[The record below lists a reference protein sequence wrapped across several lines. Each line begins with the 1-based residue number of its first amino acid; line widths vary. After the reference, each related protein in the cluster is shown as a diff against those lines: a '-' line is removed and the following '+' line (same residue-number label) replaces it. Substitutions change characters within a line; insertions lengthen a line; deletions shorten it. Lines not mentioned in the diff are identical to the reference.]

1 MNAKEQ
7 LQQYL
12 SENPTIITVAGNIGL
27 GKTTTAEALA
37 ADLGVLISRELD
49 NNVLNQDLLWKFVGA
64 SAEEKPE
71 HCYVLQDDL
80 CYRRLEARRG
90 KWISRR
96 SFIEDRTPEE
106 DPVVLHRLFL
116 KNGYLEQKQYDNLQ
130 GLWKAQVKKTPTSGI
145 MIVLQ
150 GSAELA
156 REGIEKRGR
165 PGELEGWQLERDLKP
180 MEQFYREF
188 PGQVGEYGLH
198 NGVLVEVDRAV
209 IDPLQ
214 EKHREEIY
222 GLIVSGLRSSGRN
235 L

>member
-12 SENPTIITVAGNIGL
+12 RQNPTIMTLAGNIGL

-37 ADLGVLISRELD
+37 SDLEISISRELD
-49 NNVLNQDLLWKFVGA
+49 NNVLNQELLWKFVGA
-64 SAEEKPE
+64 AAEEKPQ
-71 HCYVLQDDL
+71 HCYILQEDL
-80 CYRRLEARRG
+80 CYRRLEARRR
-90 KWISRR
+90 KWVSRE

-106 DPVVLHRLFL
+106 DPAVLHQLFL
-116 KNGYLEQKQYDNLQ
+116 KNGYLEQKQYNDLQ
-130 GLWKAQVKKTPTSGI
+130 NLWKAQARKTPTSGI

-156 REGIEKRGR
+156 RAGIEQRGR

-180 MEQFYREF
+180 MEQFYREL
-188 PGQVGEYGLH
+188 PVHVGEYGLH

-209 IDPLQ
+209 VDPLQ
-214 EKHREEIY
+214 ESHREEIY
-222 GLIVSGLRSSGRN
+222 GLIVNELRSLGRN

>member
-12 SENPTIITVAGNIGL
+12 QQNPTIITVAGNIGL

-37 ADLGVLISRELD
+37 SDLGILISRELD
-49 NNVLNQDLLWKFVGA
+49 NNVLDLDLLWKFVGA
-64 SAEEKPE
+64 TAEEKPK
-71 HCYVLQDDL
+71 HCYVLQEDL

-90 KWISRR
+90 KWITRE

-106 DPVVLHRLFL
+106 DPAILHRLFL
-116 KNGYLEQKQYDNLQ
+116 KNGYLEQKQYDALQ
-130 GLWKAQVKKTPTSGI
+130 NLWKAQVRKTPTSGI
-145 MIVLQ
+145 MVVLQ

-156 REGIEKRGR
+156 RAGIEKRGR
-165 PGELEGWQLERDLKP
+165 PGETEGWQLERDLKP

-188 PGQVGEYGLH
+188 PGRVGEYGLH
-198 NGVLVEVDRAV
+198 KGVLVEVDRV
-209 IDPLQ
+209 VVDPLQ
-214 EKHREEIY
+214 ESHREVIY
-222 GLIVSGLRSSGRN
+222 DLIVKELRSLGRN